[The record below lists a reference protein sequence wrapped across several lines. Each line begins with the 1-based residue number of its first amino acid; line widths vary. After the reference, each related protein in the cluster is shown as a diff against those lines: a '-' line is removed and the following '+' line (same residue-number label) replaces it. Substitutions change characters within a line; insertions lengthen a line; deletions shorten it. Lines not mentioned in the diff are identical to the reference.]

1 MTRRSLLQGAG
12 FVFAASQFSLLSR
25 TGSAPRLHIAH
36 EDHLLATESALGY
49 SQVLATT
56 TGKSL
61 KGCSIVAGLRNL
73 RDREGYFL
81 ADAVGEGRWLLIESG
96 LSFATPSECSDHGH
110 FMRELFGLQIGPA
123 VTPHDLSD
131 LYVSYDWPIC
141 GMVRVFG
148 GAAPIEA
155 DGNDVI
161 ARAGGMPIAV
171 RKEIGKGGIIYI
183 GTPLGPLLPSG
194 DREAIELARALAE
207 ASY

>member
-96 LSFATPSECSDHGH
+96 LSFATPSESAYHRR
-110 FMRELFGLQIGPA
+110 FMRELFGLQIGLHVA
-123 VTPHDLSD
+123 SQDLKD
-131 LYVSYDWPIC
+131 LYVTYEWPVC
-141 GMVRVFG
+141 CMVRHFG
-148 GAAPIEA
+148 GATPIEA

-194 DREAIELARALAE
+194 DREAIQLARALAE